1 MRFIKTDL
9 KRIFTE
15 PAFLLSLA
23 LGTLLLFGAMAY
35 LLLTGTGEK
44 LYTAAQALA
53 FPFVTP
59 LLAAIPYSVMIMQEK
74 ETLYVTLMTIK
85 LRKSGYEL
93 QRFFTAG
100 VSGAAALFIPQFAL
114 FLVCTVLGGVS
125 DLGNS
130 AAELVLPIS
139 FGFGYAVFS
148 YGLTSVNKQR
158 YVPLVMP
165 QVLYMLCIYAFPYI
179 GLERFYPPL
188 DIAPSIN
195 GGAISAARFAI
206 PAALTAA
213 GLFLTVFGIINSNSA
228 QKMYKR

>member
-15 PAFLLSLA
+15 PAFLLSLS

-35 LLLTGTGEK
+35 LLLSGTGEK
-44 LYTAAQALA
+44 LYTMAQALA

-59 LLAAIPYSVMIMQEK
+59 LLAAMPYSVMIMQER
-74 ETLYVTLMTIK
+74 ETLYITLMTIK

-93 QRFFTAG
+93 KRFFTAG
-100 VSGAAALFIPQFAL
+100 ISGAAALFVPQLAL
-114 FLVCTVLGGVS
+114 FLVCTIIGGVTAI
-125 DLGNS
+125 GKA
-130 AAELVLPIS
+130 AAELVLPIT

-148 YGLTSVNKQR
+148 YGLTFVNKQR

-179 GLERFYPPL
+179 GFERFYPPL

-195 GGAISAARFAI
+195 GGTISAVRFVV

-213 GLFLTVFGIINSNSA
+213 GFFLTVLGVIKTRRFEIN
-228 QKMYKR
+228 